1 MSILHRIGRKTL
13 WPVAAALVGLAVAPV
28 PSMAASPI
36 IIGATSSD
44 TGPLSADATENLMG
58 MKLAVQQANDAGGW
72 LGRKLELKTYDDESQ
87 PGTAV
92 RLYTRLITEDHANLL
107 VGPYSSGISKA
118 VTPLFNKYKFAAI
131 EPEAS
136 DPSIFNSSNHWAI
149 QGLASSLGYLEQLL
163 PLAKEHGAKTV
174 AVLGLQSTFSLACY
188 DARVDQAKK
197 LGMNVVY
204 KATYSMA
211 SADFNGMALATKN
224 AKPDVVITCTYYP
237 DSVGIVKALH
247 AQGFAPKFLGSTIGP
262 VSASFT
268 KDVGP
273 LANRIFSNT
282 SWWPTY
288 KTAGN
293 QEFIAAYKKMFDGKE
308 PTYHSAAGYSAI
320 YVLGKAVAAT
330 KGLDQA
336 KLRDWMLNH
345 SVDTVQGPSKVNK
358 NGRELGLLM
367 EMVQVQNG
375 QLKLIT
381 PPESAQAKP
390 EIPYTGQ

>member
-1 MSILHRIGRKTL
+1 MTILHRVGRKAL
-13 WPVAAALVGLAVAPV
+13 LPVAAALLG
-28 PSMAASPI
+28 MAALPAQSFAAAPI
-36 IIGATSSD
+36 LIGATSSD

-58 MKLAVQQANDAGGW
+58 MKLGIKEANDAGGW
-72 LGRKLELKTYDDESQ
+72 LGRQLSLKVYDDESKA
-87 PGTAV
+87 GTAV
-92 RLYTRLITEDHANLL
+92 RLYTRLITEDKADLL
-107 VGPYSSGISKA
+107 IGPYSSGISNA
-118 VTPLFNKYKFAAI
+118 VTPLFNKYKYAVI

-136 DPSIFNSSNHWAI
+136 DPSIFGSRNQWGI
-149 QGLASSLGYLEQLL
+149 QGLASSQGYLQQLL

-174 AVLGLQSTFSLACY
+174 AVMGLQSAFSLACY
-188 DARVDQAKK
+188 NARVEQAQK
-197 LGMNVVY
+197 LGMTVVY

-211 SADFNGMALATKN
+211 SADFNGMALAAKN

-288 KTAGN
+288 KTPGN
-293 QEFIAAYKKMFDGKE
+293 KEFIAAYEKMFNAK
-308 PTYHSAAGYSAI
+308 PTYHSAAGYSAV
-320 YVLGKAVAAT
+320 YLLGKAVAAT
-330 KGLDQA
+330 KSLDQT
-336 KLRDWMLNH
+336 KLRDWMLTH
-345 SVDTVQGPSKVNK
+345 SIDTIQGPSKVDK

-381 PPESAQAKP
+381 PSESAEAKP

>member
-1 MSILHRIGRKTL
+1 MSILHRIGHKAL
-13 WPVAAALVGLAVAPV
+13 WPVAAALVGVAGLPA
-28 PSMAASPI
+28 PSLAASPI

-58 MKLAVQQANDAGGW
+58 MKLGIKEANDAGGW
-72 LGRKLELKTYDDESQ
+72 LGRKLELKVYDDESKA
-87 PGTAV
+87 GTAV
-92 RLYTRLITEDHANLL
+92 RLYTRLITEDKANLL

-118 VTPLFNKYKFAAI
+118 VTPLFNKYKYAVI

-136 DPSIFNSSNHWAI
+136 DPSIFDSNNHWAI
-149 QGLASSLGYLEQLL
+149 QGLANSLGYLAQLL

-174 AVLGLQSTFSLACY
+174 AVTGLQSAFTLACY
-188 DARVDQAKK
+188 NARLDQAKK
-197 LGMNVVY
+197 LGMKVVY

-211 SADFNGMALATKN
+211 SADFNGIALAAKN

-247 AQGFAPKFLGSTIGP
+247 AQGFTPKFLGSTIGP

-288 KTAGN
+288 KTPGN
-293 QEFIAAYKKMFDGKE
+293 KEFIANYKAAFNAQ

-330 KGLDQA
+330 KSLDQT
-336 KLRDWMLNH
+336 KLRDWLLSH
-345 SVDTVQGPSKVNK
+345 SVPTVQGPSKVNK

-367 EMVQVQNG
+367 EMVQMQD
-375 QLKLIT
+375 QKLKLIT
-381 PPESAQAKP
+381 PPESAEAKP
-390 EIPYTGQ
+390 EIPYTGK

>member
-1 MSILHRIGRKTL
+1 
-13 WPVAAALVGLAVAPV
+13 VAALVGVAGLSA
-28 PSMAASPI
+28 PSFAASPI
-36 IIGATSSD
+36 VIGATSSD

-58 MKLAVQQANDAGGW
+58 MKLGVQLANEAGGW
-72 LGRKLELKTYDDESQ
+72 LGRKLELKVYDDESQ
-87 PGTAV
+87 AGTAV
-92 RLYTRLITEDHANLL
+92 RLYTRLITEDKADLL

-118 VTPLFNKYKFAAI
+118 VTPLFNKYKYATI

-136 DPSIFNSSNHWAI
+136 DPSIFGPSNHWGI
-149 QGLASSLGYLEQLL
+149 QGLASSQGYLAQLL

-174 AVLGLQSTFSLACY
+174 ALLGLQSTFSLACY
-188 DARVDQAKK
+188 NARLEQAQK

-211 SADFNGMALATKN
+211 SADFNGMALAAKN
-224 AKPDVVITCTYYP
+224 ARPDVVITCTYYP

-288 KTAGN
+288 KTKGN
-293 QEFIAAYKKMFDGKE
+293 PEFIAAYKKAFDGKE

-320 YVLGKAVAAT
+320 YLLGKAVAAT
-330 KGLDQA
+330 HSLDQT
-336 KLRDWMLNH
+336 KLRDWLLAH
-345 SVDTVQGPSKVNK
+345 SIDTVQGPSKVDK

-367 EMVQVQNG
+367 EMVQVQNQ
-375 QLKLIT
+375 QLKLVT
-381 PPESAQAKP
+381 PPESAEAKP